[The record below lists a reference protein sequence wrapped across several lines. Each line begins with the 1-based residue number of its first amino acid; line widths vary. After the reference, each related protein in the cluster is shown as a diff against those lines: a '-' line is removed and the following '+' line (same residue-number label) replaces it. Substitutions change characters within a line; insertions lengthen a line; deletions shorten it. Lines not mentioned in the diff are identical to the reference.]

1 MIGIEEDHL
10 TLLQSTKPDAFLS
23 PTSPID
29 IAMAGRNAM
38 ETEIARAFPDTEYRD
53 TLVWFQSARNTDGAT
68 ILLRHGSLSVA
79 TSCH

>member
-10 TLLQSTKPDAFLS
+10 TLLQATKPAAFLS